1 MVPQKRL
8 RFYDRRY
15 WKNGKNLSIK
25 RAQYLTRSDQ
35 NKLQKMTKI
44 INKLIELVKVL
55 KGNPDI
61 KAGMG
66 LIAVGFLTLGGDLSG
81 DVNVVT
87 QEWAISVG
95 GASPSVILQVISTL
109 VIVFG
114 CCLVGFAVWTTRP
127 SRLPQDFSQTSATSS
142 GDQEDIAANDV
153 SGSSFYIPTVRVSS
167 SEQEIQE
174 FLWESF
180 QTIKEYFVSASQAVM
195 QSSPTVRLEIESFI
209 DDSFTGRVYLKEQPM
224 ESFTIYQDA
233 PSQGLVY
240 IKEYN
245 HPRVAGEYDGVALVD
260 DLGEKLAFDATIK
273 PARFLESWS
282 GGSSGDAKDIAEYFW
297 QDFISCVEAH

>member
-1 MVPQKRL
+1 
-8 RFYDRRY
+8 
-15 WKNGKNLSIK
+15 
-25 RAQYLTRSDQ
+25 
-35 NKLQKMTKI
+35 MTKI